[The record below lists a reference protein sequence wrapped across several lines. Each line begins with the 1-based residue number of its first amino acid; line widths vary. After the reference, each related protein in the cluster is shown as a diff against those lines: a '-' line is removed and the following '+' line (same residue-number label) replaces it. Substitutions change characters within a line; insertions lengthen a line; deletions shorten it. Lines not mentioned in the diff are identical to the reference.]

1 MHVHTIMKKTLF
13 LTLAAACL
21 LAPQPGTAATVYKT
35 QAEAAQSVTED
46 GYMLVVYA
54 KGWDRFSEPFCKE
67 IIANPEIQ
75 AAAGDAALILAPF
88 YQYATPED
96 NQKQAAVWGSLE
108 EPRAHSNETYPCILM
123 YDKNGRLYG
132 RVQGT
137 SFLKGSMAERAAEI
151 KAKLEARHKQEELMT
166 QAGAANGVERAKLVG
181 EACAIQGIERPS
193 GWREIVKA
201 ADPNDESGMVRR
213 LNFDYYG
220 FSQKYCASQ
229 KDGGL
234 ELGPEATIKEM
245 EKFLKDP
252 AYTPEQKQIFHAVII
267 GTLRRSGA
275 GATQLKG
282 AVMEMKRLAPE
293 SHLGVTADQYIKLY
307 ASGDSKK

>member
-1 MHVHTIMKKTLF
+1 MKKTLF
-13 LTLAAACL
+13 LTLTAACL
-21 LAPQPGTAATVYKT
+21 LAPHPVTAATVYKT
-35 QAEAAQSVTED
+35 QTEAAQSVTKD

-88 YQYATPED
+88 YQYATSED
-96 NQKQAAVWGSLE
+96 KQKQTDVWGSLE
-108 EPRAHSNETYPCILM
+108 EPRAHTNETYPCILM
-123 YDKNGRLYG
+123 YDKDGRLYG
-132 RVQGT
+132 RLQGT
-137 SFLKGSMAERAAEI
+137 EFLKGSMAERAAEI
-151 KAKLEARHKQEELMT
+151 KAKLEAKHKQEELMV
-166 QAGAANGVERAKLVG
+166 QAGAASGVERAKLVA
-181 EACAIQGIERPS
+181 EACAIKGIERPI
-193 GWREIVKA
+193 GWREIVKD
-201 ADPNDESGMVRR
+201 ADPTDQSGMVRR

-220 FSQKYCASQ
+220 FSQKYSASK

-234 ELGPEATIKEM
+234 ELGTDETIREM

-282 AVMEMKRLAPE
+282 AVLEMKKLAPD
-293 SHLGVTADQYIKLY
+293 SHMGVTADQYIKLY

>member
-1 MHVHTIMKKTLF
+1 MIIS
-13 LTLAAACL
+13 ASCL
-21 LAPQPGTAATVYKT
+21 LAPLSTTAATVYAT
-35 QAEAAQSVTED
+35 QSEAAKAATDD

-54 KGWDRFSEPFCKE
+54 KGWDRFSEPFCKK
-67 IIANPEIQ
+67 IIEAPEIQ
-75 AAAGDAALILAPF
+75 EAAGNAGLILAPF
-88 YQYATPED
+88 YQYASGD
-96 NQKQAAVWGSLE
+96 DKAAQATVWGSLS
-108 EPRAHSNETYPCILM
+108 EPSASSMETYPCILM
-123 YDKNGRLYG
+123 YDKNGYLYG

-137 SFLKGSMAERAAEI
+137 SFLKGTMQEIAAEV
-151 KAKLEARHKQEELMT
+151 KAKREAKRKQEEIMA
-166 QAGAANGVERAKLVG
+166 QAAEASGLERAKLVG
-181 EACAIQGIERPS
+181 EACAVEGIERPA
-193 GWREIVKA
+193 GYREIVKA
-201 ADPNDESGMVRR
+201 ADPKDESGMVRR

-275 GATQLKG
+275 GTSQLKG
-282 AVMEMKRLAPE
+282 AVLEMKRLAPE
-293 SHLGVTADQYIKLY
+293 SHMGVSADQYIKLY
-307 ASGDSKK
+307 ASGNSKK

>member
-1 MHVHTIMKKTLF
+1 MKKTLF
-13 LTLAAACL
+13 LTLAAACM
-21 LAPQPGTAATVYKT
+21 LAPLPGTAATVYKT
-35 QAEAAQSVTED
+35 QSEAAASVTKD
-46 GYMLVVYA
+46 GYILVVYA

-67 IIANPEIQ
+67 IIADPEIQ

-88 YQYATPED
+88 YQYAKPEEK
-96 NQKQAAVWGSLE
+96 QKQAEVWGSLE
-108 EPRAHSNETYPCILM
+108 EPRSSSNETYPCILM
-123 YDKNGRLYG
+123 YDQKGILYG

-137 SFLKGSMAERAAEI
+137 SFLKGTMAERAAEI
-151 KAKLEARHKQEELMT
+151 KAKLEAKHKQEELMT
-166 QAGAANGVERAKLVG
+166 QAGAASGVERAKLVG

-213 LNFDYYG
+213 LNLDYYG

-234 ELGPEATIKEM
+234 ELGTEETISEM

-267 GTLRRSGA
+267 GTMRRSGA
-275 GATQLKG
+275 DASQLKG
-282 AVMEMKRLAPE
+282 AVMEMKKLAPE
-293 SHLGVTADQYIKLY
+293 SHMGVTADQYIKLY

>member
-1 MHVHTIMKKTLF
+1 MKKTLF

-35 QAEAAQSVTED
+35 YSEASQSVTKD
-46 GYMLVVYA
+46 GYILVVYA

-67 IIANPEIQ
+67 IIADPEIQ

-88 YQYATPED
+88 YQYAKPED
-96 NQKQAAVWGSLE
+96 KQKQAEVWGNLG

-123 YDKNGRLYG
+123 YDKDGSLYG

-137 SFLKGSMAERAAEI
+137 SFIKGTMAERAAEV
-151 KAKLEARHKQEELMT
+151 KAKLEAKHKQEELMS
-166 QAGAANGVERAKLVG
+166 QANAASGVEKAKLVA
-181 EACAIQGIERPS
+181 EACAIEGIERPN
-193 GWREIVKA
+193 GWRDIVKA
-201 ADPNDESGMVRR
+201 ADPSDESGMIRR

-220 FSQKYCASQ
+220 FSQKYCGRKS
-229 KDGGL
+229 DGGL
-234 ELGPEATIKEM
+234 EMDTEDTIKEM

-293 SHLGVTADQYIKLY
+293 SHMGVTAEQYIKLY
-307 ASGDSKK
+307 ASGSSKK

>member
-1 MHVHTIMKKTLF
+1 M
-13 LTLAAACL
+13 TLAAACL
-21 LAPQPGTAATVYKT
+21 LAPLPGTAATVYKT
-35 QAEAAQSVTED
+35 QSEAAQAVTKD
-46 GYMLVVYA
+46 GYILVVYA

-67 IIANPEIQ
+67 IIADPEIQ

-88 YQYATPED
+88 YQYAKPEEK
-96 NQKQAAVWGSLE
+96 QKQAEVWGSLE

-123 YDKNGRLYG
+123 YDQKGILYG

-137 SFLKGSMAERAAEI
+137 SFIKGTMAERAAEI
-151 KAKLEARHKQEELMT
+151 KAKLEARHKQEDLMT
-166 QAGAANGVERAKLVG
+166 QAGAASGVERAKLVA
-181 EACAIQGIERPS
+181 EACAAEGIERPA

-220 FSQKYCASQ
+220 FSQKYCAS
-229 KDGGL
+229 KSDGGM
-234 ELGPEATIKEM
+234 ELGPEGTIKEM
-245 EKFLKDP
+245 EKLLKDP
-252 AYTPEQKQIFHAVII
+252 AYTPEQKQVIHAVII
-267 GTLRRSGA
+267 GTMRRSGA
-275 GATQLKG
+275 GTAQLKG

-293 SHLGVTADQYIKLY
+293 SHMGVTAEQYIKLY

>member
-1 MHVHTIMKKTLF
+1 M
-13 LTLAAACL
+13 TLAAVCL
-21 LAPQPGTAATVYKT
+21 LVSQPGTAATVYKT
-35 QAEAAQSVTED
+35 QPEAAQAAPKD

-54 KGWDRFSEPFCKE
+54 KGWDRFSEPFCKKV
-67 IIANPEIQ
+67 IADPEIQ

-96 NQKQAAVWGSLE
+96 KQKQADVWGSLD
-108 EPRAHSNETYPCILM
+108 EPRAHSDETYPCILM
-123 YDKNGRLYG
+123 YDKNGCLYG

-151 KAKLEARHKQEELMT
+151 KAKLEAKHKQEELMD
-166 QAGAANGVERAKLVG
+166 QAGAASGVERAKLVG
-181 EACAIQGIERPS
+181 EACAIQGIERPN
-193 GWREIVKA
+193 GWREIVKN
-201 ADPNDESGMVRR
+201 ADPNDQSGMVRR

-220 FSQKYCASQ
+220 FSQKYCGRKS
-229 KDGGL
+229 DGGL
-234 ELGPEATIKEM
+234 EMSTEDTIEEM
-245 EKFLKDP
+245 KKFLKDP

-282 AVMEMKRLAPE
+282 AVQEMKRLAPE
-293 SHLGVTADQYIKLY
+293 SHMGVTADQYIKLY

>member
-1 MHVHTIMKKTLF
+1 
-13 LTLAAACL
+13 
-21 LAPQPGTAATVYKT
+21 
-35 QAEAAQSVTED
+35 
-46 GYMLVVYA
+46 MLVVYA

-88 YQYATPED
+88 YQYSTPED
-96 NQKQAAVWGSLE
+96 KQKQADVWGSLE

-123 YDKNGRLYG
+123 YDKNGFLYG

-137 SFLKGSMAERAAEI
+137 SFLKGTMTERAAEI
-151 KAKLEARHKQEELMT
+151 KAKLEAKHKQEELMD
-166 QAGAANGVERAKLVG
+166 QAGAASGVERAKLVG
-181 EACAIQGIERPS
+181 EACALEGIERPI
-193 GWREIVKA
+193 GWREIVKD
-201 ADPNDESGMVRR
+201 ADPTDQSGMVRR

-220 FSQKYCASQ
+220 FSQKYCSS
-229 KDGGL
+229 KSDGGL
-234 ELGPEATIKEM
+234 ELGADATIKEM

-252 AYTPEQKQIFHAVII
+252 AYTPEQKQAIHAVII

-275 GATQLKG
+275 SATQLKG

-293 SHLGVTADQYIKLY
+293 SHLGVTAEQYIKLY